1 MSRHP
6 ERDAR
11 IIKLVQSGIP
21 FTAIGQLCG
30 GISRQRVGQVA
41 KTAGLGVNPM
51 RARLDYQRTRVTRAE
66 AKLHDALLFGTPG
79 DPEVN
84 AAMEKL
90 SAEIHELIVKA
101 QVPA

>member
-66 AKLHDALLFGTPG
+66 AKLHNALLFHLPD
-79 DPEVN
+79 DPETID
-84 AAMEKL
+84 AMERL
-90 SAEIHELIVKA
+90 SATIRELIKA
-101 QVPA
+101 KVPA